1 MSSSLQGS
9 FKIHGSIGVVTNN
22 ILFNYPAITREEL
35 GWAVAWEAQAACD
48 SVQLVNS
55 L

>member
-22 ILFNYPAITREEL
+22 ILFNYPAITRE
-35 GWAVAWEAQAACD
+35 GWEAQAACD